1 MSTKP
6 GAVVVVFALLSH
18 AAHPSQSL
26 CTRAVCA
33 STHRELARCLLGAA
47 QLSEA
52 TLQLCTAPGSKW
64 GLLTP
69 LISSITRRHWHQVG
83 ANVAKFCRD
92 TARLAVLDNDKKQTS
107 ILRSVAGWHEKQVGT
122 ERPRQQ

>member
-1 MSTKP
+1 
-6 GAVVVVFALLSH
+6 
-18 AAHPSQSL
+18 
-26 CTRAVCA
+26 
-33 STHRELARCLLGAA
+33 
-47 QLSEA
+47 
-52 TLQLCTAPGSKW
+52 
-64 GLLTP
+64 
-69 LISSITRRHWHQVG
+69 VG